1 MMESSSRS
9 SGLKTP
15 AQRETGL
22 SCLSLPRPAFLYLE
36 SAAEA
41 EPLARRI
48 LALFPETPVHK
59 VQDHRRL
66 YVEDVPLKGYD
77 SIVKQQVLVV
87 ARNPGS
93 FVRPFRP
100 HSRKED
106 RHFFIAHANGCP
118 FDCQYCF
125 LQAYFPHGAPV
136 IFANRQDLL
145 EELEEHLCAQER
157 FGPATYHAGELSDAL
172 ALEPLSGF
180 ARQALEVFRGHPG
193 ATLELRTKCAGI
205 ESFLPADP
213 PRNVVCSWTLTPEEA
228 WRLYE
233 LRTPSP
239 FQRLSSARAC
249 QEKGYR
255 VGIRLDPALRYPGW
269 ERGYAE
275 LIAAIFEILDP
286 KGIESF
292 VLGAFRYLPV
302 LASRIRERF
311 PESSLLLE
319 EFVPGRDGKYRY
331 FKPLRMSLYRSILDE
346 IRRYGSGVP
355 VRMSMETESV
365 QREMFEGSDP
375 DCRGGAA

>member
-1 MMESSSRS
+1 MMKLSLRS
-9 SGLKTP
+9 TGLNTHD
-15 AQRETGL
+15 QRETGH
-22 SCLSLPRPAFLYLE
+22 SCLSLPRPAFLYVE
-36 SAAEA
+36 SAAKA
-41 EPLARRI
+41 DPLARRI
-48 LALFPETPVHK
+48 LSLYPETAVYE

-66 YVEDVPLKGYD
+66 DVEDVPLKGYD
-77 SIVKQQVLVV
+77 SLVKGQVLVV

-93 FVRPFRP
+93 FVRLFRP
-100 HSRKED
+100 QSSKQD

-145 EELEEHLCAQER
+145 EELEHHLCEQER

-172 ALEPLSGF
+172 VLEPLSGF
-180 ARQALEVFRGHPG
+180 AQQALEVFRGHPG

-213 PRNVVCSWTLTPEEA
+213 PRNVICSWTLTPEDA

-239 FQRLSSARAC
+239 LQRLSSARAC
-249 QEKGYR
+249 QDKGYR

-275 LIAAIFEILDP
+275 LIAAIFDKLDP

-292 VLGAFRYLPV
+292 VIGGFRYLPG
-302 LASRIRERF
+302 LALRIRERF

-319 EFVPGRDGKYRY
+319 EFVQGRDGKYRY
-331 FKPLRMSLYRSILDE
+331 FKPLRMSLYRSILAE
-346 IRRYGSGVP
+346 IRRHGPAVR
-355 VRMSMETESV
+355 VRMSMETEPV
-365 QREMFEGSDP
+365 QREIFERSDP
-375 DCRGGAA
+375 ACRGGAA